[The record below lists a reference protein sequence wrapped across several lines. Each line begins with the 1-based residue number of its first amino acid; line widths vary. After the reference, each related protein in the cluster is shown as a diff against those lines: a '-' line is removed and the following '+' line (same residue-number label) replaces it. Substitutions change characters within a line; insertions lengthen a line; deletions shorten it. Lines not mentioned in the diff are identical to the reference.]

1 MENIFILNKLEKD
14 VLNMLSDKLLDISI
28 NHDTDTYL
36 YTATLFG
43 IYIPDRLRTFIQDF
57 KNNKLKDDV
66 FIIKNLPIDDIT
78 QDNNTH
84 FIGEN
89 TKLSRCQ
96 AILNQ
101 SIGEMVAYEAE
112 TDGNFFQDIIPN
124 KQLKYTQNNL
134 DSNIELELYA
144 EHAVS
149 NLKPDYISL
158 ACLKEDNN
166 IKIYYNREHYILEKG
181 DLIILNNNKL
191 VDRKFIFTLKIND
204 SDIFIIRS
212 FMIHHL
218 NQLKDKTKETNE
230 RIVKT
235 LFS

>member
-1 MENIFILNKLEKD
+1 MENIFILNELEKD

-43 IYIPDRLRTFIQDF
+43 IYIPDSLRTFIQDF
-57 KNNKLKDDV
+57 KNNKLKDDI
-66 FIIKNLPIDDIT
+66 FIIKNLPINDIT
-78 QDNNTH
+78 QDNNTP

-96 AILNQ
+96 AIINQ

-124 KQLKYTQNNL
+124 KQLKDTQNNL
-134 DSNIELELYA
+134 NSNIELKLYS
-144 EHAVS
+144 ENAVS

-166 IKIYYNREHYILEKG
+166 IKIYNREHYILEKG

-191 VDRKFIFTLKIND
+191 VDGKFIFTPKID
-204 SDIFIIRS
+204 GSDIFIIRS

-218 NQLKDKTKETNE
+218 NQLKDKTKESND